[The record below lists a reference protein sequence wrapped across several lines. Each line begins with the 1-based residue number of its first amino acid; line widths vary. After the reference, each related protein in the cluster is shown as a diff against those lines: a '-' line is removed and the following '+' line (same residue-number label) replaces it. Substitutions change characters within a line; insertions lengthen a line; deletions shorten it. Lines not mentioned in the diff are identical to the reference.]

1 MSVTILRPLDA
12 GVEDVAAAAQ
22 ALAERLPT
30 PLQPLAELA
39 YNYRWSWTP
48 GGPDLFEQIDP
59 QRWMLCSTNPVRL
72 LQEVSPATL
81 ECLAEDES
89 FLERLSALSDEVQE
103 DLSRPYREGAVSP
116 EHPAAFFCAEYAV
129 HQSLP
134 VYSGGLGVLAGDILK
149 AASDLALPMVAVGL
163 MYRHGYFRQRID
175 QGGYQHEYW
184 VDTDPARVPA
194 AGVLAKDGSP
204 LRVPVPVCG
213 RQVQCQMWRVN
224 VGRVGL
230 LLLDTDIPDNDPPDR
245 FITSRLYVGDPQV
258 RLAQYAVLGI
268 GGVRVLRELGIDPAV
283 VHLNEGHAAFA
294 SLELAHSEVL
304 NGAESLDDA
313 FAAARHK
320 TVFTTHTP
328 VPAGNDTY
336 PAQQVKDMLG
346 AASAQLDVDLD
357 ELIRRG
363 RTSPDDE
370 REPFGVTQFALRSSR
385 SANGVAARHG
395 EVARQMWN
403 CIWPERPVEE
413 VPITSVTNGVHI
425 PTWMGRPMRL
435 LLDRHLGPGWLA
447 HAIDPSIWHAV
458 QDIPA
463 GRLWAA
469 RCEQRHALIDL
480 VRTRSITERLARGE
494 GSEFARAAAQT
505 FSPEVLTV
513 GFARRVATYKRLD
526 LLMADIDRM
535 LAVLECVERPVQ
547 LIIAGKA
554 HPKDEDGKRLVC
566 RLFENRYRPEFAR
579 RVVFL
584 DDYDIRLGALLTSGC
599 DVWVNLPRPPL
610 EASGTS
616 GMKSAINGGLQLSV
630 LDGWWPEAYDT
641 TNGWAIDGTVDADHA
656 AQDARHASEF
666 YRLLGEEVAPLYYSR
681 EDGLPVRWLQMIRRS
696 LMTCGPGFGAD
707 QMVSNYANHIYPDS
721 AER

>member
-1 MSVTILRPLDA
+1 MSTTILRPLDA

-22 ALAERLPT
+22 GLAERLPS

-48 GGPDLFEQIDP
+48 GGPELFEQIDP
-59 QRWMLCSTNPVRL
+59 QRWVLCSTNPVRL

-194 AGVLAKDGSP
+194 ARVLAKDGSP

-230 LLLDTDIPDNDPPDR
+230 LLLDTDIPGNDPPDR

-346 AASAQLDVDLD
+346 AASAQLGVDLD
-357 ELIRRG
+357 ELVRRG

-370 REPFGVTQFALRSSR
+370 HEPFGVTQFALRSSR

-403 CIWPERPVEE
+403 GIWPGCPVQE
-413 VPITSVTNGVHI
+413 VPITSVTNGEVAVEQQAHRPAEPGRDVHA
-425 PTWMGRPMRL
+425 TGRPPRQRVLPTAGRRGRAAL
-435 LLDRHLGPGWLA
+435 LLTPGRIAGPLAPDDPQVTDDLRPPFRRCPDGLELREPHLP
-447 HAIDPSIWHAV
+447 
-458 QDIPA
+458 
-463 GRLWAA
+463 R
-469 RCEQRHALIDL
+469 QR
-480 VRTRSITERLARGE
+480 RTL
-494 GSEFARAAAQT
+494 AAAQRRRRRCRVPVKASET
-505 FSPEVLTV
+505 TQGRQPRSPPPGAMHKGV
-513 GFARRVATYKRLD
+513 GAHQPRPSRGSSDPRPAAPQRLAHHAGTGTSRKAEHPQYSRKRATQIWSPTSAAGPPCMPKRPLG
-526 LLMADIDRM
+526 
-535 LAVLECVERPVQ
+535 PPP
-547 LIIAGKA
+547 G
-554 HPKDEDGKRLVC
+554 
-566 RLFENRYRPEFAR
+566 
-579 RVVFL
+579 L
-584 DDYDIRLGALLTSGC
+584 DDTSWRL
-599 DVWVNLPRPPL
+599 
-610 EASGTS
+610 
-616 GMKSAINGGLQLSV
+616 
-630 LDGWWPEAYDT
+630 
-641 TNGWAIDGTVDADHA
+641 
-656 AQDARHASEF
+656 
-666 YRLLGEEVAPLYYSR
+666 
-681 EDGLPVRWLQMIRRS
+681 
-696 LMTCGPGFGAD
+696 
-707 QMVSNYANHIYPDS
+707 
-721 AER
+721 